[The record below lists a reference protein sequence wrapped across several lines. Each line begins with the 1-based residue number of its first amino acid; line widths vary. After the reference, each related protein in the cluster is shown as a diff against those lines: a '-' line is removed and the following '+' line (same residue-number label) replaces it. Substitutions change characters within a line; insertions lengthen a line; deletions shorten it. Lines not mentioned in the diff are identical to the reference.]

1 MICSAPSPTDTAS
14 PNTVAT
20 IESTSIAFPHG
31 PWIPSPSTGWNAD
44 ETRGGSLRLYVK
56 YPNVR
61 PGTARIAHMCTPKW
75 KLAMFRAS
83 TAARSE
89 AGSVPYMGGFA

>member
-1 MICSAPSPTDTAS
+1 
-14 PNTVAT
+14 
-20 IESTSIAFPHG
+20 
-31 PWIPSPSTGWNAD
+31 
-44 ETRGGSLRLYVK
+44 LYVK